1 MWYYYGVFIWYDNF
15 YAAMKTLFITI
26 LFLAGTYTAGSQT
39 IGVQAGIR
47 LNTSAIRYAGV
58 DISRKAGF
66 EGGLSYQHPIGLP
79 GLNFRAA
86 ILYFNQE
93 FSLENDMGNNTG
105 ITYHFME
112 DNLKLPLI
120 VEWTPFP
127 AQIKPF
133 VQAGLYTSYAISGNI
148 KDSDSRNS
156 IIYEKAGHRLDY
168 GIVIGAGVYLTRQ
181 IILDVRYEHGFAGR
195 NLMLGDQTVYVCNK
209 GYSASLR
216 YLF

>member
-1 MWYYYGVFIWYDNF
+1 
-15 YAAMKTLFITI
+15 MKTLFISI
-26 LFLAGTYTAGSQT
+26 LLLAGTYTASSQN

-47 LNTSAIRYAGV
+47 LNTSTVRYTGV

-66 EGGLSYQHPIGLP
+66 EGGFSYQHTIGLP
-79 GLNFRAA
+79 GLSFRVA

-120 VEWTPFP
+120 AEWSPFP

-133 VQAGLYTSYAISGNI
+133 VQGGIYTSYAISGNI
-148 KDSDSRNS
+148 KDSDSGNS
-156 IIYEKAGHRLDY
+156 LKYEKAGHRLDY
-168 GIVIGAGVYLTRQ
+168 GIVIGAGAYLTRY
-181 IILDVRYEHGFAGR
+181 IVLDIKYEHGFAGR